1 MRGFKQ
7 AAWTEFKLNLR
18 DPLMV
23 FWSIVFPTL
32 WLLLMVVVL
41 PGPIPGFG
49 YEELNEA
56 SLFFPAGVSL
66 VILCASFIGVPMT
79 LTNYREIKV
88 LRRFQVTPVKVSTLV
103 AGFSASQFGFVLV
116 GVGLLYLVARLFFN
130 VRILG
135 SGLLFFGVLVLGM
148 VTFLAI
154 GSAIGSVAGSYRS
167 ANIIIWTLFM
177 PMLFLSELFMPISL
191 LPAWLQ
197 PAARALPLTALNTL
211 LRDILYGVPVE
222 NLWRLGVLAGW
233 LLFSLFLTVR
243 FFKWE
248 G

>member
-1 MRGFKQ
+1 
-7 AAWTEFKLNLR
+7 
-18 DPLMV
+18 
-23 FWSIVFPTL
+23 
-32 WLLLMVVVL
+32 
-41 PGPIPGFG
+41 
-49 YEELNEA
+49 
-56 SLFFPAGVSL
+56 
-66 VILCASFIGVPMT
+66 
-79 LTNYREIKV
+79 
-88 LRRFQVTPVKVSTLV
+88 
-103 AGFSASQFGFVLV
+103 
-116 GVGLLYLVARLFFN
+116 
-130 VRILG
+130 
-135 SGLLFFGVLVLGM
+135 
-148 VTFLAI
+148 
-154 GSAIGSVAGSYRS
+154 
-167 ANIIIWTLFM
+167 M